1 MGVVM
6 PAQVTTRAQ
15 VNGYRFLIR
24 RLEHAL
30 IRADSRMIHD
40 PMRGQI
46 RSLLVGLV
54 IAILITGAAGVLA
67 FFKPS
72 PNIGNAQILLSTSNG
87 GLYVRIG
94 DRLHPV
100 LNLASARLIT
110 GKPDAPKSVSDKWL
124 NQLPRGPMVG
134 IIGAPN
140 SIHGGADMRMS
151 AWTVCDTVQ
160 TPDVS
165 KSVGLASVQTTVI
178 AGDLTLNDD
187 MRKASPA
194 QMLLVRSGDTV

>member
-1 MGVVM
+1 M

-54 IAILITGAAGVLA
+54 IAVLITGAAGVLA

-72 PNIGNAQILLSTSNG
+72 PNIGNAQILLSTSSG

-100 LNLASARLIT
+100 LNLASARLTRERIVVANDT
-110 GKPDAPKSVSDKWL
+110 DDVTVSGLPPLRAGGIFVIDA
-124 NQLPRGPMVG
+124 R
-134 IIGAPN
+134 
-140 SIHGGADMRMS
+140 RME
-151 AWTVCDTVQ
+151 AQ
-160 TPDVS
+160 T
-165 KSVGLASVQTTVI
+165 L
-178 AGDLTLNDD
+178 LTLLT
-187 MRKASPA
+187 AIPPA
-194 QMLLVRSGDTV
+194 ADAAGLVIRPLVALA